1 MIRELAASLT
11 IPKQAYCFIN
21 NPSSQLS
28 CKVGIINPILQRGE
42 SLQTGS
48 FLGERCGQFGDET
61 LDHKGTGMAARR
73 SSACPLQ

>member
-42 SLQTGS
+42 LMMTSQLINSKTGI
-48 FLGERCGQFGDET
+48 LAQVT
-61 LDHKGTGMAARR
+61 
-73 SSACPLQ
+73 